1 MAKMSHGPRS
11 GSRMKMT
18 KGIKEK
24 GMPKVNDLM
33 KNFEIGE
40 KAAIVI
46 NPSVHSGMPFHNF
59 QGLTGTVVDRQGEC
73 YIISVNVGSVEKHII
88 AGPAHLKK
96 LVTN

>member
-24 GMPKVNDLM
+24 GMPRVNDLM
-33 KNFEIGE
+33 KSFEIGE

-46 NPSVHSGMPFHNF
+46 NPSIHSGMPFHNF
-59 QGLTGTVVDRQGEC
+59 HGLTGTVVNRQGEC
-73 YIISVNVGSVEKHII
+73 YVISLKVGSVEKHIV

-96 LVTN
+96 LASS